1 MAQFMAKAEKVK
13 DYYNGM
19 EIANGIFQNGDTTV
33 TENIADMGGMACVLE
48 IIGDDKEAQR
58 KAFESN
64 ANMWVANQTDQYR
77 DYLLMVDVHSLNKVR
92 VNAVLPLF
100 DQFYDAYGITKN
112 DAMYVAKEDRIQI
125 W

>member
-48 IIGDDKEAQR
+48 IIGDDKKAQR

-92 VNAVLPLF
+92 EIGRASCRERV
-100 DQFYDAYGITKN
+100 
-112 DAMYVAKEDRIQI
+112 
-125 W
+125 